1 MTIIASKKN
10 KKNSSPREGFRMRIA
25 AGLALLIGLMSVV
38 SGSLVLLN
46 YNIPN
51 YTVLNWL
58 VVYNVILGFISIF
71 AAILI
76 WENNKSYR
84 KIILVILMLHLLVL
98 VFLYFFSQEVALES
112 IKAMG
117 FRVSI
122 WLLILLLTIKMNN
135 NHKNQTT

>member
-1 MTIIASKKN
+1 MKISYK
-10 KKNSSPREGFRMRIA
+10 IA
-25 AGLALLIGLMSVV
+25 AGLALLIGIMSVI

-46 YNIPN
+46 YNIPD

-58 VVYNVILGFISIF
+58 VVYNIILGFISII

-76 WENNKSYR
+76 WEDSKSIK
-84 KIILVILMLHLLVL
+84 KIILAILVLHLLVL
-98 VFLYFFSQEVALES
+98 VFLSFFSQEVAFES

-122 WLLILLLTIKMNN
+122 WIGILLLTLK
-135 NHKNQTT
+135 K